1 MALTIGNNTGTQIP
15 QVLPGSGGSKAA
27 DVPAARPSRTQ
38 GADIALPR
46 QERSVDDKRYEQ
58 VVRAAQN
65 YFQDVY
71 AVSDTT
77 FTIYKDSSGQYITR
91 ITSLRDG
98 RVTYIPEPQLLQ
110 YQEQRSRPRDSI
122 VEINA

>member
-1 MALTIGNNTGTQIP
+1 MSLTIGNNTGAQLP
-15 QVLPGSGGSKAA
+15 QSLPGQGTGRGTEI
-27 DVPAARPSRTQ
+27 PAFKQPKSQ
-38 GADIALPR
+38 GADLPLPR
-46 QERSVDDKRYEQ
+46 QESSVDDRRYEK
-58 VVRAAQN
+58 VVKAAQN
-65 YFQDVY
+65 FFQDVY

-98 RVTYIPEPQLLQ
+98 HVTYLPEPQLLQ
-110 YQEQRSRPRDSI
+110 YQERRARSRDSI